1 VSLIAGLLAVLGTAA
16 PVHAQ
21 DARWGA
27 AVNVSPVWVQSPL
40 TLFSPDITYRG
51 IEFRAGIIHG
61 ADRGGNWG
69 VSVVRARGTN
79 RRFVGAVDI
88 SQDEVP
94 VVRKVS
100 LTRAVT
106 LTGLEVHRF
115 TSFRKISHRGEIGLD
130 YGGGIARVHETI
142 DDNDFASPLFRR
154 SLIGLVRVE
163 VTGGILVAP
172 GAALI
177 LKGGLTLPQGLSA
190 SVGFNYFFGR

>member
-1 VSLIAGLLAVLGTAA
+1 LWTRSL
-16 PVHAQ
+16 
-21 DARWGA
+21 
-27 AVNVSPVWVQSPL
+27 
-40 TLFSPDITYRG
+40 
-51 IEFRAGIIHG
+51 
-61 ADRGGNWG
+61 
-69 VSVVRARGTN
+69 
-79 RRFVGAVDI
+79 
-88 SQDEVP
+88 
-94 VVRKVS
+94 
-100 LTRAVT
+100 
-106 LTGLEVHRF
+106 HRF

-177 LKGGLTLPQGLSA
+177 LMGGLTLPQGLSA